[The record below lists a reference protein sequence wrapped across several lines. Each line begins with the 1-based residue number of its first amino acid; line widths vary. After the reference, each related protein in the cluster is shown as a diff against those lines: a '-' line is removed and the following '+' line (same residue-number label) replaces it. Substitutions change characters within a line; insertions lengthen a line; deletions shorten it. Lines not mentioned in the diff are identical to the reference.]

1 MSESIPG
8 PGYPRLDA
16 GFFVQFGIN
25 RGAAQTYANGWN
37 NAVAAVN
44 TPVDP
49 NSPVD
54 KQIRQLHELGKAW
67 GRIGYLQRREAGVP
81 RRAVGAA
88 QGGRAQV
95 QVGSKGGRGGSC
107 D

>member
-1 MSESIPG
+1 
-8 PGYPRLDA
+8 
-16 GFFVQFGIN
+16 
-25 RGAAQTYANGWN
+25 
-37 NAVAAVN
+37 
-44 TPVDP
+44 
-49 NSPVD
+49 VD

-95 QVGSKGGRGGSC
+95 QVGSKGGRVGSC